1 VYLPA
6 GSDWFDSRSD
16 ERLAGGTISEVPA
29 PLGAPP
35 VFVRAPAIVPKG
47 PVMQY
52 TGERPLT
59 DVRVHLYPAHAPFDT
74 SFTLYED
81 DGISF
86 AYEANDYLRTRIRF
100 RGTAAGEECVIER
113 AAGTFAPPAGRAWTL
128 ELHGADVIAEVRIND
143 VTVPK
148 VASEADL
155 VAAGSGWTA
164 VGTRIMVRVP
174 DSANVIRAEMINV
187 RSHP

>member
-1 VYLPA
+1 
-6 GSDWFDSRSD
+6 
-16 ERLAGGTISEVPA
+16 
-29 PLGAPP
+29 
-35 VFVRAPAIVPKG
+35 
-47 PVMQY
+47 MQY

-128 ELHGADVIAEVRIND
+128 ELHGADVVAEVRIND

-148 VASEADL
+148 VASERTL
-155 VAAGSGWTA
+155 LPP
-164 VGTRIMVRVP
+164 VRVGP
-174 DSANVIRAEMINV
+174 RSARALWCASRFSQRDSRRDDQCPIAPVA
-187 RSHP
+187 SSLQPSFS

>member
-1 VYLPA
+1 
-6 GSDWFDSRSD
+6 
-16 ERLAGGTISEVPA
+16 
-29 PLGAPP
+29 
-35 VFVRAPAIVPKG
+35 
-47 PVMQY
+47 MQY

-174 DSANVIRAEMINV
+174 ASANVIRAEMINV